1 MDDKIFREKSLKKIS
16 SPESLNDYVKVSNP
30 GVWVLLVAVITLL
43 IGLFAWGVFGKI
55 DSSISTIGVV
65 KNGNLDVYIKE
76 DDLKSVNDNSF
87 VEIEEN
93 EFPIVPFGNIDP
105 LIIDYDFSDSYLHI
119 ANMEKGEWVYKLN
132 CKTTLPDGVYKV
144 NVITER
150 IKPISLLFD

>member
-30 GVWVLLVAVITLL
+30 GVWVLLVAVIVLL
-43 IGLFAWGVFGKI
+43 IGLFAWGVFGRI

-65 KNGNLDVYIKE
+65 KNGNLDIYIKE
-76 DDLKSVNDNSF
+76 EDFESVNNSSF
-87 VEIEEN
+87 VQIEED
-93 EFPIVPFGNIDP
+93 EYPINPFGNIDP
-105 LIIDYDFSDSYLHI
+105 IVIDYSFSDSYLHI
-119 ANMEKGEWVYKLN
+119 ANMEKNEWVYKLN
-132 CKTTLPDGVYKV
+132 CNVSLPDGAYKV